1 MISKE
6 LTFWDSKLLSLADD
20 DRLRLSAEPV
30 EVITLD
36 GREAGTGDFCD
47 AAAAMSEAVLRGISV
62 TFAALVVEVPLL
74 SAASELRLTR
84 WLRICWAVEEAAAF
98 GAGLSVGSSSA
109 MSSCPIPPFSSLITT
124 MSPFSTSSELWP
136 T

>member
-1 MISKE
+1 M
-6 LTFWDSKLLSLADD
+6 
-20 DRLRLSAEPV
+20 RLSAEPV

-47 AAAAMSEAVLRGISV
+47 AAAMSEAVLRGISV

-109 MSSCPIPPFSSLITT
+109 MSSCPSPPFSSLITT
-124 MSPFSTSSELWP
+124 MSPFSTSSEL
-136 T
+136 